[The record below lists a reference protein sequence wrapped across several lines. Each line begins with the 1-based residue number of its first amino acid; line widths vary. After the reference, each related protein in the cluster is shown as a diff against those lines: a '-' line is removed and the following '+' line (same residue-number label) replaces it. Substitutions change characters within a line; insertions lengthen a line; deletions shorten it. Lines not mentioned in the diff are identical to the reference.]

1 MDHVQLLAKFRT
13 FPPPRVLVVGDL
25 MIDRYVTGDVERI
38 SPEAPIAVLAARH
51 SEDRLGGAGN
61 VVANLR
67 AMDVAVTLVGVIGDD
82 GRGRQLREMFE
93 ALGVEAGGCIVD
105 GERPTTEKTRLLS
118 GMHQLLRVDW
128 EIARPVSEAV
138 SNTLAD
144 AVRERVATS
153 DAVVLSDYG
162 KGALTQTVITAAI
175 TAARQAGVPLLV
187 DPKGDDYTR
196 YRGATLITP
205 NRKEAEEALG
215 RKLAAL
221 EDIPGAARELLDQA
235 ELSAVVIT
243 LGADGMFHL
252 TRDGSSARVPTFA
265 RAVFDVTGAGDTVIA
280 HLACALGGGF
290 SLEEAVHLANTAA
303 GIVVGRRGAAVVRR
317 SELAAELEETSP
329 TGGKVLDYAVLDE
342 VLAGWRAQKKRIVFT
357 NGCFDIVHKGHV
369 SYLRHARSKGD
380 VLIVGI
386 NSDASVRRLKGPTRP
401 INPVEDRADVLA
413 ALESV
418 DAVIPFEEDTP
429 QQIIERV
436 TPDVLVKGEDWA
448 DKGVVGREWVEA
460 HGGEVYLAPL
470 EPGRSTTSIL
480 ERARG
485 SGSMESGPTG
495 PGGESGQGAAL

>member
-1 MDHVQLLAKFRT
+1 MDPAQLLAKFRT
-13 FPPPRVLVVGDL
+13 LAEPKVLVVGDL

-67 AMDVAVTLVGVIGDD
+67 ALDVAVSLVGVIGDD

-93 ALGVEAGGCIVD
+93 QIGVDASGCVVD
-105 GERPTTEKTRLLS
+105 ADRPTTEKTRMLS

-128 EIARPVSEAV
+128 ELSAPVSGSIAQQLVAV
-138 SNTLAD
+138 VA
-144 AVRERVATS
+144 ERVRS
-153 DAVVLSDYG
+153 CDAVVLSDYG
-162 KGALTQTVITAAI
+162 KGALTQPVISAAI
-175 TAARQAGVPLLV
+175 TTARAAGVPLLV
-187 DPKGDDYTR
+187 DPKGSDYTR

-215 RKLAAL
+215 RRLASL
-221 EDIPGAARELLDQA
+221 DDMPGAAQELLELA
-235 ELSAVVIT
+235 ELDAAVIT
-243 LGADGMFHL
+243 LGHEGMFHL
-252 TRDGSSARVPTFA
+252 RRDGSSGRVPTFA

-280 HLACALGGGF
+280 QLACALGAGF
-290 SLEEAVHLANTAA
+290 SLEEAVHLANHAA
-303 GIVVGRRGAAVVRR
+303 GIVVGRRGAAVVTR
-317 SELAAELEETSP
+317 SELIAELEEGTHQ
-329 TGGKVLDYAVLDE
+329 GGKVLDYDVLDE
-342 VLAGWRAQKKRIVFT
+342 VLAEWRSKKKRIVFT

-386 NSDASVRRLKGPTRP
+386 NDDASVRRLKGPSRP
-401 INPVEDRADVLA
+401 VNPVEDRAAVLA

-418 DAVIPFEEDTP
+418 DAVIPFGEDTP
-429 QQIIERV
+429 KNIVERV

-480 ERARG
+480 ERARDG
-485 SGSMESGPTG
+485 RAASGEEPFT
-495 PGGESGQGAAL
+495 